1 MILVNSET
9 KEIHTAVGQAV
20 DAYAGVEGAQ
30 AQMMEALLKLSPR
43 EASIIFYSVQN
54 VRSRHEMIQEL
65 LKLRHKDKYKKFWS
79 ACWKFL
85 RKLAI
90 FRNALVHWHPILVV
104 YLDESGQNT
113 DDDHDHALGPPMGG
127 DFEDVK
133 ASDIPPFLKDCHYI
147 EQEIHALRRDL
158 LGEPP
163 ERALPD
169 RFLKPNLRQNLAVL
183 RVHRNREAQQVQ

>member
-1 MILVNSET
+1 MILVNPET

-30 AQMMEALLKLSPR
+30 AQMMEALLKLSAR

-127 DFEDVK
+127 DFEAVK

-147 EQEIHALRRDL
+147 GFAISVNSKGQLDSDGDLASEIYQAT
-158 LGEPP
+158 
-163 ERALPD
+163 RALEAP
-169 RFLKPNLRQNLAVL
+169 RGGLA
-183 RVHRNREAQQVQ
+183 